1 MKQPVSTVTTFYETC
16 KIIIIL
22 VRIMMN
28 PRVGLP
34 LAVIE
39 SRAWCHTGRIM
50 MMMMPT
56 DGPPPP
62 GAY

>member
-1 MKQPVSTVTTFYETC
+1 MKQPVSTTFYEIC

-39 SRAWCHTGRIM
+39 SRAWCHTGTGRIM